1 MEIGYIKLYR
11 KIANSFVWTNPNM
24 LKLWLLCLMKAS
36 HKENRF
42 LFNGEEISV
51 NSGQFVTGRDAI
63 TKEMNQGARS
73 EHLVSAIS
81 VWRWLKKFET
91 EGMLNIKSTTKYSVI
106 TIKNWHEY
114 QESEQQVNNKRTS
127 DEQQVNTN
135 KNDKNDK
142 NDKNKDNSPN
152 SDKRTYDENS
162 IHYQL
167 AIKLFERIKENN
179 ETIKEPNIQKW
190 ADTIRLTMER
200 DNRSEEQMNNV
211 IEWSQKHDFWSG
223 IILSPASLRKN
234 YYKMRTQRINEKNKP
249 AKPHWQTSHKTEELP
264 NWAQEGYESPKEEMM
279 SPESAFGL
287 QYRLYKLQ
295 RDDKNRMRIASGFNE
310 QYGEGV
316 FEKFL
321 QNKLI
326 DEAAMQR
333 NGVD

>member
-36 HKENRF
+36 HKESRF
-42 LFNGEEISV
+42 LFNGKEVSV
-51 NSGQFVTGRDAI
+51 SSGQFVTGRAVI
-63 TKEMNQGARS
+63 EKEFNEGVQADQQIVGRT
-73 EHLVSAIS
+73 L
-81 VWRWLKKFET
+81 WRWLKKFEN
-91 EGMLNIKSTTKYSVI
+91 EQMLSITSTTKYSVI
-106 TIKNWHEY
+106 SIKNWHDY
-114 QESEQQVNNKRTS
+114 QVSDQQVSSARPSTV
-127 DEQQVNTN
+127 QQVSTY

-179 ETIKEPNIQKW
+179 ETVKEPNIQKW

-234 YYKMRTQRINEKNKP
+234 YDKMRTQRLNEKSKP
-249 AKPHWQTSHKTEELP
+249 ATPHWQKPHKV
-264 NWAQEGYESPKEEMM
+264 EEMPDWAKEGAPA
-279 SPESAFGL
+279 SEDIAVDAHKAFAI
-287 QYRLYKLQ
+287 QYRLYKFNSKDQ
-295 RDDKNRMRIASGFNE
+295 KRQQAIVNAFNE
-310 QYGEGV
+310 IYGTGT
-316 FEKFL
+316 FEEL
-321 QNKLI
+321 IQNKKI
-326 DEAAMQR
+326 EE
-333 NGVD
+333 